1 MDNLNTRVLFSK
13 EQLAS
18 RVQELGKIITQD
30 YKDKDLLVVGVLKG
44 SVIFMADL
52 IRTIKLPMNCDFIG
66 VSSYEGT
73 SSTGHVRITH
83 DLKVDIAG
91 KDVLL
96 VEDIIDTGL
105 TVDYLLKIFSA
116 RNVNSLKVC
125 SLLSKPKAHK
135 IDIPISYVGFEI
147 SNEFVVGYGLDLD
160 EKYRELPEVL
170 QILD

>member
-1 MDNLNTRVLFSK
+1 MDNLDTRVLFSK

-125 SLLSKPKAHK
+125 SLLSKPQAHK